1 MSLKPLSMTSHIIK
15 IFERVLKMFLQS
27 HLDSNS
33 LLSDFQDGFH
43 QERSC
48 LTQLLQ
54 FNNKILNLLEE
65 GVNCDVI
72 FFDISKVFDGVDHG
86 FIAHLWIEMGI
97 MGKMGT
103 WLMEFL
109 IDRTQAIIF
118 NGEISSDTP
127 IMRGV
132 AKGMVLGPIL
142 ILVMIQN
149 IEDLELNSIFPM
161 FSDDMQLTHPINN
174 LHDVELLQEDLDKL
188 YNWEKNS
195 LVGLG

>member
-1 MSLKPLSMTSHIIK
+1 
-15 IFERVLKMFLQS
+15 
-27 HLDSNS
+27 
-33 LLSDFQDGFH
+33 
-43 QERSC
+43 
-48 LTQLLQ
+48 
-54 FNNKILNLLEE
+54 
-65 GVNCDVI
+65 
-72 FFDISKVFDGVDHG
+72 
-86 FIAHLWIEMGI
+86 
-97 MGKMGT
+97 
-103 WLMEFL
+103 MEFL
-109 IDRTQAIIF
+109 VDRTQAIIF

-188 YNWEKNS
+188 YNWEKNNNIKFNIS
-195 LVGLG
+195 KFKWLQLGSNIELKNSYDYMSDQCTDSITPYS